1 MNRVFRNTIFYIL
14 ILLLVIGVVS
24 WLGSP
29 NQKPENMSYS
39 KFSQN
44 LSAGKVE
51 SISIQPVRG
60 VYEIRGQLDGAKKI
74 NTSLPMFQ
82 MVKVLTRFTVH

>member
-29 NQKPENMSYS
+29 
-39 KFSQN
+39 
-44 LSAGKVE
+44 
-51 SISIQPVRG
+51 
-60 VYEIRGQLDGAKKI
+60 
-74 NTSLPMFQ
+74 
-82 MVKVLTRFTVH
+82 